1 MVQYSSSDQSTM
13 SDKINVKNFILIIV
27 FAAIFSLVVQ
37 DGIRLVIIKFYKIP
51 NDSISYVRW
60 GDTFFLHIIT
70 SLIATSAG
78 SFVVGTFLKN
88 RFRLAAVI
96 ATIPVM
102 FVWIMEFVAKNT
114 LVSELGYSFE
124 NVKEMLVLPAI
135 LASITPIVAYFSAGW
150 GQEVF
155 EEFRRPKSVL
165 NIKWYNWLWILPF
178 YLNKVIAIP
187 LFTLFSLWKF
197 DFLYDSYF
205 MYDSVIIDIIFN
217 SGYFIGRIIILTVLF
232 ALFSSVIH
240 AYSLLSGEGESKKW
254 KNALMIFGHVVLFSI
269 IAILLFAQNYFQ

>member
-1 MVQYSSSDQSTM
+1 M
-13 SDKINVKNFILIIV
+13 SDKINVKNFVLIIV

-37 DGIRLVIIKFYKIP
+37 DGIRLVIIKFYEIP

-114 LVSELGYSFE
+114 IVSELGYSFE
-124 NVKEMLVLPAI
+124 NVKEMLVIPAI

-165 NIKWYNWLWILPF
+165 NIKWYNWLWIFPF
-178 YLNKVIAIP
+178 YLNKVVAVP
-187 LFTLFSLWKF
+187 LFALFSLWKF
-197 DFLYDSYF
+197 DALYDSNAIYP
-205 MYDSVIIDIIFN
+205 SIIDFLLTWD
-217 SGYFIGRIIILTVLF
+217 YFLVRIIILIILGVLF
-232 ALFSSVIH
+232 TSVSH
-240 AYSLLSGEGESKKW
+240 AYSLLSDEREKINW
-254 KNALMIFGHVVLFSI
+254 KNGLMIFGHVVLFSI